1 MKTLLFALAVTMAQ
15 SVFSADVSFSVVK
28 SSSSEK
34 KVLEQTF
41 ESIRKRLPD
50 NFKTGLPAT
59 VFLKV
64 EKLSEHKTIP
74 ENICET
80 EASNEKKRPFIYGE
94 YNQKTKT
101 LTLNQAVVNVLE
113 NGPENSPEISC
124 QHRTIYNQALATI
137 IHELAHAFDFNDRNI
152 SSSVEF
158 LQRAG
163 FKKGLLK
170 IKNKNTEAM
179 RPADSYGERNAVE
192 AFAVN
197 AEYYVLDP
205 QFPCRKPAMAQYLE
219 AILGRVPEKS
229 TCSPKR
235 TVMMSTSAGPYPVSL
250 DPSRIYRIDYLL
262 ASPGKDLSSGFG
274 HSMFRLVLCAPEHFD
289 AISGKMIPATPFGK
303 KCLEDRL
310 FHLVVSYRANVED
323 VTLNYRKGLF
333 GGYPSMMFILNFGDV
348 LDEYN
353 RDELR
358 AVESYPLSLSE
369 KEKLDILN
377 KILED
382 HWNYRG
388 RYKFLTNNCAVESL
402 DLLKNSLDRAE
413 LNDYHS
419 LSPKGVLEDLD
430 RLEYVSLKNGEK
442 EVFKAKTEQLLLAY
456 KAVFGLKERG
466 ANKEKD
472 QLVSFVNKSSA
483 LFRKNLFTKFTEAEM
498 NAENLHDQVAT
509 MKNRLVKA
517 SSFSVLEQHILRS
530 KASLYRKKALELFM
544 NGNDQKLQDLAKA
557 AGVTFKQNVAD
568 LARPGYG
575 VPLEDEIMTREDLE
589 QKIASGKKVLE
600 QIERNLKERMP
611 EEFKELQLVNDNITL
626 FNKRSLEERKAYR
639 EKLLLYISQVIRNM
653 SFEDQKRQLLV
664 RAMNEKEALDE
675 VRELLDA
682 SLVSHQE
689 ILDIKLRK
697 IITDLIRF

>member
-1 MKTLLFALAVTMAQ
+1 MKTLLFILALILAP
-15 SVFSADVSFSVVK
+15 SVYSADVSFSVVK
-28 SSSSEK
+28 SSPSEK
-34 KVLEQTF
+34 KVLEQIF
-41 ESIRKRLPD
+41 ESLRKRLPE
-50 NFKTGLPAT
+50 NFKAGLPAT
-59 VFLKV
+59 VILNV
-64 EKLSEHKTIP
+64 EKLSDHKTIP
-74 ENICET
+74 ENICEN
-80 EASNEKKRPFIYGE
+80 EARNDKQRPFIYGE
-94 YNQKTKT
+94 YNQRKNT
-101 LTLNQAVVNVLE
+101 LTLNQAVMKVLE
-113 NGPENSPEISC
+113 KGPENSPEISC
-124 QHRTIYNQALATI
+124 QHRTIYNQALASI
-137 IHELAHAFDFNDRNI
+137 IHELAHAFDFNNHNI

-179 RPADSYGERNAVE
+179 RPADSFGERNAVE

-197 AEYYVLDP
+197 VEYFVLDP
-205 QFPCRKPAMAQYLE
+205 QFACRKPAMAQYLE
-219 AILGRVPEKS
+219 TILGRVPEKS
-229 TCSPKR
+229 ACSPKR
-235 TVMMSTSAGPYPVSL
+235 TVMMSTSAGFYPVTL

-274 HSMFRLVLCAPEHFD
+274 HSMFRLVMCAPEHFD
-289 AISGKMIPATPFGK
+289 AVSGKMIPATPFGK

-323 VTLNYRKGLF
+323 ATLNYMKGLF

-358 AVESYPLSLSE
+358 TVESYALSLSE
-369 KEKLDILN
+369 KEKVDILN

-388 RYKFLTNNCAVESL
+388 PYRFLTNNCAVESF
-402 DLLKNSLDRAE
+402 DLLKNSLDRRE

-456 KAVFGLKERG
+456 KTAYGFKERG
-466 ANKEKD
+466 ANKDKD
-472 QLVSFVNKSSA
+472 QLMSFIEKSGA
-483 LFRKNLFTKFTEAEM
+483 LYRKNLFTKYTEAEM

-509 MKNRLVKA
+509 MKNRLIKA

-530 KASLYRKKALELFM
+530 RTSLYRKKALELLM
-544 NGNDQKLQDLAKA
+544 NSNDQKLLDLAKA
-557 AGVTFKQNVAD
+557 AEGVLKQNVAD
-568 LARPGYG
+568 LALPGYG
-575 VPLEDEIMTREDLE
+575 VPLEDEIMTREEIEL
-589 QKIASGKKVLE
+589 KMASGKKAME
-600 QIERNLKERMP
+600 QIERRLKERMP
-611 EEFKELQLVNDNITL
+611 EESKELQLVNENISL
-626 FNKRSLEERKAYR
+626 FNKRSLEERKGYR
-639 EKLLLYISQVIRNM
+639 EKLVLYISQVIRNM
-653 SFEDQKRQLLV
+653 SYEEQKRLLLV
-664 RAMNEKEALDE
+664 RALNEKEALDE
-675 VRELLDA
+675 VRELLDT
-682 SLVSHQE
+682 SLVSHKE

-697 IITDLIRF
+697 IITEFVRF